1 MPFQTS
7 GDYRGPLQAVQ
18 RLTHGDEH
26 RQRKGTPPQQGQVHG
41 GREVSSGLYI
51 ILFIFLKNQIFKGE
65 KLLHSFFALGS
76 VF

>member
-51 ILFIFLKNQIFKGE
+51 ILFIF
-65 KLLHSFFALGS
+65 
-76 VF
+76 